1 MRILLGAGAGL
12 TLGFLAL
19 GALGLVTE
27 APWLAPVGGLIG
39 TFAGAIAGLVS
50 GLPILRQWNAGPHWL
65 DAFFEPLGARSSP
78 YAGTGRRYDGLGFS
92 IFVSFAGHPR
102 RPVLVVEAAVLAPV
116 PGHVRFQAGPHGLF
130 ADGPD
135 AETVGRQLLAH
146 PLVADRVAR
155 LIHALPEGEAHV
167 RTAPGEWIY
176 GYRGVP
182 RAPDGGFLL
191 STAAAR
197 QWIAWLWEIAR
208 AT

>member
-12 TLGFLAL
+12 TLGLLLL
-19 GALGLVTE
+19 GALGLAIG
-27 APWLAPVGGLIG
+27 APWLALVGGLIG
-39 TFAGAIAGLVS
+39 TFAGAIAGLLS
-50 GLPILRQWNAGPHWL
+50 GLPIIRQWNAGPHWL

-92 IFVSFAGHPR
+92 IFVSFQGVPR
-102 RPVLVVEAAVLAPV
+102 WPELEIEAVVRAPV
-116 PGHVRFQAGPHGLF
+116 PGHVRLRVGPEGLF

-135 AETVGRQLLAH
+135 AETLGPRLLAH
-146 PLVADRVAR
+146 PLVADRILR
-155 LIHALPEGEAHV
+155 LIRALPDGDAHV

-176 GYRGVP
+176 RYRGVP

-197 QWIAWLWEIAR
+197 QWIAWLWDIAR